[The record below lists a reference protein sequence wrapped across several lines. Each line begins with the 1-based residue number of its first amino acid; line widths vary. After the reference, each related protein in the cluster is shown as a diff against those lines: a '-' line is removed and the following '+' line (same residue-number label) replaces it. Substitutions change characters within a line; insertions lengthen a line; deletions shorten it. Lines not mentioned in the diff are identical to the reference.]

1 MVHRRE
7 IDGNPVVFGNQGD
20 LWMNAMTWF
29 DHETGSIWSQPTGE
43 AILGPLRGTSLELLP
58 STLSSWSDWKERF
71 PETVALDEDTRKTGF
86 SIEMMAVV
94 VVVGDDSVAI
104 PFLDLRD
111 RESLSVELSGEPILV
126 VADPKLDRWAAYSRL
141 VEGVELDLQMVG
153 AEIIHTASGLRWSAA
168 LGAPLTGQQPLDR
181 VSSFSSFGS
190 DYRNFFPDGE
200 LLLDSVN

>member
-29 DHETGSIWSQPTGE
+29 DHDTGSIWSQPTGE

-71 PETVALDEDTRKTGF
+71 PETLALDADTRDTRF
-86 SIEMMAVV
+86 AIEMMAVV
-94 VVVGDDSVAI
+94 VVVGDDSIAI
-104 PFLDLRD
+104 PFVDLR
-111 RESLSVELSGEPILV
+111 ELGLLSTELSGEPILV
-126 VADPKLDRWAAYSRL
+126 IADPQLDRWAAYSRL
-141 VEGVELDLQMVG
+141 VEGVKLDLQVVG
-153 AEIIHTASGLRWSAA
+153 AEIIDPASGVRWSAA
-168 LGAPLTGQQPLDR
+168 LGAPLNGQQPLDR

-190 DYRNFFPDGE
+190 DYRNFYPDGE
-200 LLLDSVN
+200 LLGS

>member
-7 IDGNPVVFGNQGD
+7 IDGNPVIFGNQGD

-29 DHETGSIWSQPTGE
+29 DHDTGSIWSQPTGE

-71 PETVALDEDTRKTGF
+71 PDTLALDAGTRDSGF

-94 VVVGDDSVAI
+94 VVIGEDSVAI
-104 PFLDLRD
+104 PFLDLREL
-111 RESLSVELSGEPILV
+111 ESLSIELAGEPILV
-126 VADPKLDRWAAYSRL
+126 VADPQLDRWAAYSRL
-141 VEGVELDLQMVG
+141 VEGVELDLQVVG
-153 AEIIHTASGLRWSAA
+153 AEIIDPASGVRWSAT
-168 LGAPLTGQQPLDR
+168 LGAPLNGQRPLDR

-190 DYRNFFPDGE
+190 DYQNFYPNGE
-200 LLLDSVN
+200 LLLDTAN